1 MPKKLQHSRH
11 ADILHGR
18 YLSSVDPFH
27 LRQSVEAAVA
37 ETPELNASWVNGEG
51 HERYRISGFDQIG
64 DMLLTVNVT
73 DLSNSVRI
81 DHRRGDAPHLAKLI
95 DRLSGKL
102 TKCGQPRVPRGLING
117 SLGQFIQ
124 SFGKQCSNF
133 QSIFADASVESA
145 LECQFVDYHKVL
157 EECAKLMEARSLIT
171 QGKVERPRQK
181 ALVERFTRTYRD
193 RLVKT
198 VYHDGRKHV
207 LCHRAQIE
215 SENGPLTLRMHYAW
229 DQTAR
234 RYVIGWFDE
243 FIECPF

>member
-81 DHRRGDAPHLAKLI
+81 DHRRGDAPLLAKLV
-95 DRLSGKL
+95 DRLSGQL
-102 TKCGQPRVPRGLING
+102 TSCGQPTVPRGLVKG
-117 SLGQFIQ
+117 SLGQFLQ
-124 SFGKQCSNF
+124 NFGRQCRHF
-133 QSIFADASVESA
+133 RSIVADAGLESA
-145 LECQFVDYHKVL
+145 LECGFTDYHKVL
-157 EECAKLMEARSLIT
+157 EECAKLMEARMLIT
-171 QGKVERPRQK
+171 QGKAERPKHKAMVERYTQ
-181 ALVERFTRTYRD
+181 TYRD